1 LGYFRGIRGVGTTI
15 KEITAMVYVV
25 GIVGFIGGFCAG
37 LLILL
42 FLLRHKTAE
51 QLTTDPTL
59 KVYGFLNWV
68 VAGVGAA
75 AFVAIYRNYFG

>member
-1 LGYFRGIRGVGTTI
+1 
-15 KEITAMVYVV
+15 MVYVV
-25 GIVGFIGGFCAG
+25 GIVGFIGGFYAG
-37 LLILL
+37 QLILL

-59 KVYGFLNWV
+59 KIYGLLNWV
-68 VAGVGAA
+68 VAVLGAV